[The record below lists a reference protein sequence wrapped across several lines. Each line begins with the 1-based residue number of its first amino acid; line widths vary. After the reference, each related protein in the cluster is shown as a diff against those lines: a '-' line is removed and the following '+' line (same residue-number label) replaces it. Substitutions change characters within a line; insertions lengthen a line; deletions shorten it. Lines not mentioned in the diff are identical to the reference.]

1 MMITCQ
7 YVAKNPDGKFIDIT
21 IEIALP
27 EPDPEIGGDSRC
39 KVSIAALELEQYA
52 FGVDDIQAY
61 CLSSKL
67 LQLRLI
73 EKQNQ
78 GWQFYYPG
86 YLDQPLDFNNGFF

>member
-1 MMITCQ
+1 MINTCH

-27 EPDPEIGGDSRC
+27 EPDLEIGGDSRC
-39 KVSIAALELEQYA
+39 KESIAALEIEQYA
-52 FGVDDIQAY
+52 FGVDDIQAH

-73 EKQNQ
+73 EKQK
-78 GWQFYYPG
+78 PR
-86 YLDQPLDFNNGFF
+86 LAVLLS

>member
-1 MMITCQ
+1 MVTSQ
-7 YVAKNPDGKFIDIT
+7 HVAKHPGGNYIDIT

-27 EPDPEIGGDSRC
+27 EPDPDMGGDSRC
-39 KVSIAALELEQYA
+39 KVSIEALEIDPYA

-67 LQLRLI
+67 LQLKLV

-78 GWQFYYPG
+78 GWQFYFPG